1 MSRIKEFYKRLQA
14 LAQESYIQ
22 IALLVFLI
30 SLLSFGIGYLVGRD
44 WQQTPIIIENNPTP

>member
-44 WQQTPIIIENNPTP
+44 WQRTPIIIENNVTP

>member
-14 LAQESYIQ
+14 LAQEYYIQ

-44 WQQTPIIIENNPTP
+44 WQQTPIIIENNPAP

>member
-44 WQQTPIIIENNPTP
+44 WQQTPIIIENNPAP

>member
-1 MSRIKEFYKRLQA
+1 MSRIKEFYKRLQV
-14 LAQESYIQ
+14 LVQEPYIQ

-44 WQQTPIIIENNPTP
+44 WHPAPIIIENNLTP